1 MPSDSTDFLFSFLAL
16 SMVSVILMA
25 ALASYGGIL
34 KQSSESKQLEDILR
48 KVGSKVAYALTILTE
63 NNATFSLTFQIPTKI
78 GDRYY
83 WIRIANDSSSSWI
96 EGGFG
101 LESRTGEQEYRI
113 YLPRKIYASGTF
125 ESRYEIAQLNCSL
138 TESTPK
144 ILLGRE
150 G

>member
-1 MPSDSTDFLFSFLAL
+1 MPSDSVDFLYSFLAL
-16 SMVSVILMA
+16 SMVGIILTA
-25 ALASYGGIL
+25 ALSSYSGLL
-34 KQSSESKQLEDILR
+34 KQSSENKQLGDVLK
-48 KVGSKVAYALTILTE
+48 KVGSKVTYALMLLTE
-63 NNATFSLTFQIPTKI
+63 NNATLSLTFQLPSKI

-101 LESRTGEQEYRI
+101 IEPRIGEQEYRI

-138 TESTPK
+138 VGSTPK